1 MRIPDQSIIEKTLD
15 NEATPEEAREV
26 VHWFKTPEGQAW
38 LAKRMDMDEKA
49 IHMGQEEE
57 WIDHPVPSAV
67 MYQRIVRQLHRQ
79 RIRRLIAY
87 AAAILIPVALFI
99 GLFMRVNS
107 QVDLL
112 ADDGYDEVYVPN
124 GERMQVLFQ
133 DGSKVH
139 LNSGSRIRYPKKF
152 GLYERKVYLEGEAW
166 FEVAKNKNR
175 PFVVNLSYMD
185 IKVLGTSF
193 NMKSYPSETQQVT
206 LVQGKVEVRVGNY
219 SRKLQP
225 GEQLNYSSEGPEI
238 RNVDVKAYTAW
249 KDRRFVFNDDLLEEV
264 IHKLGRW
271 YDVEFFLR
279 DAEVRKI
286 RFTGNLPKY
295 RNLDQVLNKLEL
307 TTHIR
312 FVQNGRAIE
321 VFTE

>member
-1 MRIPDQSIIEKTLD
+1 MGVAFLIDDKRKLAELSLYDAENHVLNEIRNNNSALEKNYEIVQSSPEYEDELLAKIEEKDMMEHFYQAIEHLPEQKRQVCLYKLKGNLSNQEIADKMSISVPTVKTHYAQAIKYFGHILNGYFYFFYICGTHPIDRLACQLKRKIYMRIPDLSIIEKTLD

-26 VHWFKTPEGQAW
+26 VRWFKTPEGQAW

-87 AAAILIPVALFI
+87 AAAILIPVVLFI

-139 LNSGSRIRYPKKF
+139 LNSGSRIRYPKSLVFTNGRSIWKGKL
-152 GLYERKVYLEGEAW
+152 GLR
-166 FEVAKNKNR
+166 
-175 PFVVNLSYMD
+175 
-185 IKVLGTSF
+185 
-193 NMKSYPSETQQVT
+193 
-206 LVQGKVEVRVGNY
+206 
-219 SRKLQP
+219 SRK
-225 GEQLNYSSEGPEI
+225 
-238 RNVDVKAYTAW
+238 
-249 KDRRFVFNDDLLEEV
+249 
-264 IHKLGRW
+264 
-271 YDVEFFLR
+271 
-279 DAEVRKI
+279 
-286 RFTGNLPKY
+286 
-295 RNLDQVLNKLEL
+295 
-307 TTHIR
+307 
-312 FVQNGRAIE
+312 
-321 VFTE
+321 

>member
-1 MRIPDQSIIEKTLD
+1 MSIKKEDIYENTGSVNYRKTLD

-26 VHWFKTPEGQAW
+26 VRWFKTPEGQAW

-99 GLFMRVNS
+99 GLFMRINS

-139 LNSGSRIRYPKKF
+139 LNSGSRIRYPK
-152 GLYERKVYLEGEAW
+152 
-166 FEVAKNKNR
+166 
-175 PFVVNLSYMD
+175 S
-185 IKVLGTSF
+185 
-193 NMKSYPSETQQVT
+193 
-206 LVQGKVEVRVGNY
+206 LVFTNGR
-219 SRKLQP
+219 S
-225 GEQLNYSSEGPEI
+225 I
-238 RNVDVKAYTAW
+238 W
-249 KDRRFVFNDDLLEEV
+249 KG
-264 IHKLGRW
+264 KLG
-271 YDVEFFLR
+271 LR
-279 DAEVRKI
+279 SRKI
-286 RFTGNLPKY
+286 RTGRLS
-295 RNLDQVLNKLEL
+295 
-307 TTHIR
+307 
-312 FVQNGRAIE
+312 
-321 VFTE
+321 